1 MARQNEL
8 RVKLSSIDTRMKDLV
23 DRGREINRE
32 DLGCYLEGEE
42 IPFTEEEMEYS
53 PERLEKE
60 KSRLESIGP
69 VNLAAVDEHEEKKSR
84 LEFLLAQKED
94 LIKAKEELNEA
105 IRKINKRA
113 RKQFIDTFEV
123 VRQYF
128 SEIFQVLFE
137 GGEADLSLSGD
148 GDPLE
153 ADVVITARPKG
164 KRLQDIT
171 LLSGGERAL
180 TAMSLL
186 FALYKAKP
194 SPFCIFDE
202 VDAPLDDANIMRF
215 VKMLRKFQDE
225 TQFVIITHNKR
236 TMEVADSLFGITME
250 EKGISRVVSVDMHDV
265 EGVLANKRTT
275 PQGLVEV
282 PVSSN

>member
-1 MARQNEL
+1 MDSK
-8 RVKLSSIDTRMKDLV
+8 V
-23 DRGREINRE
+23 
-32 DLGCYLEGEE
+32 EE
-42 IPFTEEEMEYS
+42 S
-53 PERLEKE
+53 
-60 KSRLESIGP
+60 
-69 VNLAAVDEHEEKKSR
+69 EEKKSR
-84 LEFLLAQKED
+84 LEFLVAQKED
-94 LIKAKEELNEA
+94 LVQAKEELNEA

-113 RKQFIDTFEV
+113 RKLFTETFAV

-137 GGEADLSLSGD
+137 GGEADLSLSDD

-164 KRLQDIT
+164 KRLQDIS

-180 TAMSLL
+180 TALSLL

-215 VKMLRKFQDE
+215 VKMLKKFQEE

-250 EKGISRVVSVDMHDV
+250 EKGVSRVVSVDVRDI
-265 EGVLANKRTT
+265 EDVLANKRTA

>member
-1 MARQNEL
+1 
-8 RVKLSSIDTRMKDLV
+8 
-23 DRGREINRE
+23 
-32 DLGCYLEGEE
+32 
-42 IPFTEEEMEYS
+42 MEYS
-53 PERLEKE
+53 LEALDKE

-69 VNLAAVDEHEEKKSR
+69 VNLAAVEEHEEKKNR

-113 RKQFIDTFEV
+113 RKQFAETFDI

-164 KRLQDIT
+164 KRLQDIS

-180 TAMSLL
+180 TALSLL

-215 VKMLRKFQDE
+215 VKMLKKFQEE

-250 EKGISRVVSVDMHDV
+250 EKGISRVVSVDIRDV
-265 EGVLANKRTT
+265 EHVLANKRAAS
-275 PQGLVEV
+275 QDLAEV